1 MTRYTG
7 NEPIELFVVMAKTVR
22 CSVEKGEPASGGG
35 AGKLPT
41 ARRPGPSLDE
51 LDSTSGKIAVS
62 VAGRSVSAG
71 FHSSSPGS
79 AYEAHSAIPALTQAL
94 SHPNNA
100 ARAQAV
106 AALELIA
113 GEDAIPSLRETI
125 NDSDPVVRSF
135 ARTALDRLE
144 RKARQK

>member
-1 MTRYTG
+1 
-7 NEPIELFVVMAKTVR
+7 
-22 CSVEKGEPASGGG
+22 
-35 AGKLPT
+35 
-41 ARRPGPSLDE
+41 
-51 LDSTSGKIAVS
+51 
-62 VAGRSVSAG
+62 
-71 FHSSSPGS
+71 
-79 AYEAHSAIPALTQAL
+79 LTQAL

>member
-51 LDSTSGKIAVS
+51 LDSTTGKIAVGALL
-62 VAGRSVSAG
+62 AGAFLLASIHPLLAQ
-71 FHSSSPGS
+71 
-79 AYEAHSAIPALTQAL
+79 LTRRT
-94 SHPNNA
+94 P
-100 ARAQAV
+100 
-106 AALELIA
+106 
-113 GEDAIPSLRETI
+113 PSLR
-125 NDSDPVVRSF
+125 
-135 ARTALDRLE
+135 
-144 RKARQK
+144 